1 MENYYGQNLSILG
14 QMARLNLGARS
25 MTSDLVSY
33 LKSEIKELH
42 TILHETQLAL
52 AQANVRLNRQSEPLT
67 DERIYT
73 LYTRSLDWRKLARD
87 IEAEHDIA

>member
-1 MENYYGQNLSILG
+1 M
-14 QMARLNLGARS
+14 
-25 MTSDLVSY
+25 SDLVSY

-52 AQANVRLNRQSEPLT
+52 AQANHRLNRRSEPLS

-73 LYTRSLDWRKLARD
+73 LYTRSLDWRQLARD
-87 IEAEHDIA
+87 IEAEHDI

>member
-1 MENYYGQNLSILG
+1 
-14 QMARLNLGARS
+14 

-42 TILHETQLAL
+42 SILHETQLAL
-52 AQANVRLNRQSEPLT
+52 AQANDRLNRRSTPLT

-73 LYTRSLDWRKLARD
+73 LYTRSLDWRQLARD
-87 IEAEHDIA
+87 VEAEHDINNV

>member
-1 MENYYGQNLSILG
+1 
-14 QMARLNLGARS
+14 LNLGEKF

-42 TILHETQLAL
+42 NILHETQLEL
-52 AQANVRLNRQSEPLT
+52 ARANERLNRRSEPLT

-73 LYTRSLDWRKLARD
+73 LYTRSLDWRQLARD
-87 IEAEHDIA
+87 IEAEHDINV